1 MSPEIV
7 LLALRVALAVT
18 LYAFLGAALI
28 YLRRDAGS
36 AASAVE
42 IAPPSH
48 LLLLTD
54 PDPARSYSLAP
65 MNLIGRASDN
75 TIHLDESTVS
85 SHHAR
90 LSFQGGQWWLEDLGS
105 KNGTGVNELDLSEPM
120 VVTYGDRIRLG
131 QVLMELQS
139 GPGPDERPPDE
150 LASTGPLEGEAPEAG
165 ERQ

>member
-1 MSPEIV
+1 MSPEVV

-18 LYAFLGAALI
+18 LYAFLGATLI
-28 YLRRDAGS
+28 YLRRDAAN

-48 LLLLTD
+48 LLLLTE
-54 PDPARSYSLAP
+54 PDPERSYGLAP

-75 TIHLDESTVS
+75 TIRLDETTVS
-85 SHHAR
+85 SYHAR

-105 KNGTGVNELDLSEPM
+105 KNGTGVNELDLSEPT

-131 QVLMELQS
+131 NVLMELQS

-150 LASTGPLEGEAPEAG
+150 LASTAPLGKDAAEAEGG
-165 ERQ
+165 L